1 MFRPLR
7 PLFAH
12 PARRIQAAAISRL
25 QRPIIKS
32 TRSSHSGA
40 KSPFVRGDIKFQD
53 TSELVSTETMHKFWG
68 VVGEVEPLAYISD
81 EVGTE
86 SLFVFCADGVYYWY
100 SHGELKRFEKEGPFK
115 DHDDFLERL
124 GDKEVWGGGV
134 MVDPIVDRWY
144 PESEFE

>member
-1 MFRPLR
+1 
-7 PLFAH
+7 
-12 PARRIQAAAISRL
+12 
-25 QRPIIKS
+25 
-32 TRSSHSGA
+32 
-40 KSPFVRGDIKFQD
+40 
-53 TSELVSTETMHKFWG
+53 MHEFWG

-86 SLFVFCADGVYYWY
+86 SLFVFWAVGVYYWY

-124 GDKEVWGGGV
+124 GDKEIWGGGV
-134 MVDPIVDRWY
+134 MVDPILDRWD